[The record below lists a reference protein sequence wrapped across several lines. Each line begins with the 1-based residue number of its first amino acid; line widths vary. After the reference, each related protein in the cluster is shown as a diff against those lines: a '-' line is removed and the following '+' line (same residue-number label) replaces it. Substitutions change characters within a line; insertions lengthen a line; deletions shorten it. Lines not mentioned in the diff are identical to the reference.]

1 MKKLA
6 LILALLLL
14 AGCQNE
20 ATVKK
25 EFPATPESEYETA
38 ESIVRVAYSE
48 MSDGTFTA
56 GGTAYKERLVIAGR
70 LGNAERDMEFTVLSN
85 IGDIDFDRA
94 WRAFT
99 GLSSSTADYFDPED
113 AICVETKW

>member
-6 LILALLLL
+6 LILALVLL
-14 AGCQNE
+14 AGCQRE
-20 ATVKK
+20 VTVKK

-38 ESIVRVAYSE
+38 ESIVRIAYSE

-56 GGTAYKERLVIAGR
+56 NGTAYKERLVITGR
-70 LGNAERDMEFTVLSN
+70 LGNAESDTTFTVLSN

-99 GLSSSTADYFDPED
+99 GLSSSTADYFDPKD
-113 AICVETKW
+113 AICVESKW

>member
-1 MKKLA
+1 MKKL
-6 LILALLLL
+6 LVILALVLL
-14 AGCQNE
+14 AGCSKE
-20 ATVKK
+20 VTVKK
-25 EFPATPESEYETA
+25 EIPATPESEYETA
-38 ESIVRVAYSE
+38 ESIVRIAYSE

-56 GGTAYKERLVIAGR
+56 NGTTYKERLVITGH
-70 LGNAERDMEFTVLSN
+70 LPSSERGMGFTVLSN

-99 GLSSSTADYFDPED
+99 GLSSNTADYFDPKD